1 MASRSQVAGVAHYFG
16 HHSSFAILMSRPFAS
31 SRLRA
36 IAVAALVLLGA
47 SVNFACDDDSPTAP
61 SEGALVTFRVENET
75 FRVHLT
81 TDEQIR
87 GAELALGNGPA
98 KIPNGRIVAGEE
110 VNEGFS
116 WHLVDVTFAEVTI
129 EVCDGLPSEVQRAGV
144 NFGGGRYCPWSARV
158 VSIDYAR

>member
-1 MASRSQVAGVAHYFG
+1 VLVT
-16 HHSSFAILMSRPFAS
+16 
-31 SRLRA
+31 
-36 IAVAALVLLGA
+36 AALLTVTA
-47 SVNFACDDDSPTAP
+47 AINSACNDDSPTAP

-87 GAELALGNGPA
+87 GAELALGHGAA
-98 KIPNGRIVAGEE
+98 KIPNGRLVAGAD
-110 VNEGFS
+110 VNEGYN

-129 EVCDGLPSEVQRAGV
+129 ELCDGLPSEVQRAGV

-158 VSIDYAR
+158 VSIDYAK

>member
-1 MASRSQVAGVAHYFG
+1 MSSPLRLFRS
-16 HHSSFAILMSRPFAS
+16 L
-31 SRLRA
+31 RLRLLA
-36 IAVAALVLLGA
+36 AAALLTIGA
-47 SVNFACDDDSPTAP
+47 ALTSACDDDSPTSP
-61 SEGALVTFRVENET
+61 SEGAIVTFRVGNET

-98 KIPNGRIVAGEE
+98 KIPNGRLVAGED
-110 VNEGFS
+110 VNDGYS

-129 EVCDGLPSEVQRAGV
+129 ELCDGLPSEVQRGGV
-144 NFGGGRYCPWSARV
+144 NFGGGRYCPWGARV

>member
-1 MASRSQVAGVAHYFG
+1 MSSPLSPFRS
-16 HHSSFAILMSRPFAS
+16 
-31 SRLRA
+31 LRFR
-36 IAVAALVLLGA
+36 VLVTAALLTIGA
-47 SVNFACDDDSPTAP
+47 AVNSACNDDNPTAP

-87 GAELALGNGPA
+87 GAELALGPGPA
-98 KIPNGRIVAGEE
+98 KIPNGRLVAGED
-110 VNEGFS
+110 VNDGYS

-129 EVCDGLPSEVQRAGV
+129 ELCDGLPSEVQRAGV

-158 VSIDYAR
+158 VSIDYAK

>member
-1 MASRSQVAGVAHYFG
+1 MSSPLRLPRPVRS
-16 HHSSFAILMSRPFAS
+16 L
-31 SRLRA
+31 RLRA
-36 IAVAALVLLGA
+36 LAAAALITIAA
-47 SVNFACDDDSPTAP
+47 SVNSACDDDGPTAP
-61 SEGALVTFRVENET
+61 SEGAIATFRVENET

-98 KIPNGRIVAGEE
+98 KIPNGRLVAGED
-110 VNEGFS
+110 VNEGYS

-129 EVCDGLPSEVQRAGV
+129 ELCDGLPSEVQRAGV
-144 NFGGGRYCPWSARV
+144 SFGGGRYCPWSARV

>member
-1 MASRSQVAGVAHYFG
+1 MAPRAHEARVDHYRG

-47 SVNFACDDDSPTAP
+47 TINFACDDDSPTAP
-61 SEGALVTFRVENET
+61 SEGAIVTFRVVDET

-98 KIPNGRIVAGEE
+98 KIPNGRLVAGED
-110 VNEGFS
+110 VNEGYS
-116 WHLVDVTFAEVTI
+116 WHVVDVTFAEATI

-144 NFGGGRYCPWSARV
+144 NFGGGRYCPWSAQV
-158 VSIDYAR
+158 VSIDYAK